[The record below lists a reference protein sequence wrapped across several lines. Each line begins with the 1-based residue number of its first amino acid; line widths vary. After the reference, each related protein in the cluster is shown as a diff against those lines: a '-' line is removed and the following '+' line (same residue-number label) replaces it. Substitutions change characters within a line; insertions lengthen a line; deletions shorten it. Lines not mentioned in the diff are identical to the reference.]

1 MSRTTTIGRSM
12 LELLLILSI
21 SLIPVASGL
30 AVMVYQQDRKL
41 EENARVSVQEAI
53 YSVDL
58 SLDRLHAIANN
69 ALALAGKPCAE
80 AKVSL
85 TKLATETQYLRS
97 LTLAEGGEAYCSS
110 MAGFADAQ
118 LSQAGPSMPVQLAF
132 ISTLAPEG
140 ALLVHQV
147 EHEAF
152 SAIATAYADQL
163 RNELRAFQDG
173 LTLLLQFGDGY
184 IWADGDS
191 RDLSRPSQAEYFHR
205 GISEKYGY
213 TVEAGYAEGFSANE
227 ARQSM
232 LMVLPSLVLI
242 GVVTGSVI
250 YWALFR
256 RGPRNENAANSR

>member
-85 TKLATETQYLRS
+85 TKLATET
-97 LTLAEGGEAYCSS
+97 
-110 MAGFADAQ
+110 
-118 LSQAGPSMPVQLAF
+118 
-132 ISTLAPEG
+132 
-140 ALLVHQV
+140 
-147 EHEAF
+147 
-152 SAIATAYADQL
+152 
-163 RNELRAFQDG
+163 
-173 LTLLLQFGDGY
+173 
-184 IWADGDS
+184 
-191 RDLSRPSQAEYFHR
+191 
-205 GISEKYGY
+205 
-213 TVEAGYAEGFSANE
+213 
-227 ARQSM
+227 
-232 LMVLPSLVLI
+232 
-242 GVVTGSVI
+242 
-250 YWALFR
+250 
-256 RGPRNENAANSR
+256 